1 MFDSQLLAT
10 NIKKYRKAKGL
21 SQNALA
27 NALLISPQSVS
38 KWECGASTP
47 DIENLC
53 MISELLDVS
62 LDTLLGNAK
71 ERKKIMIGID
81 GGGTKTEF
89 IMFTEDG
96 AILERYLAGPCNPN
110 VIGTDACIEML
121 TKGINTLLTVNSNV
135 SGIYVGSAGFLLGNN
150 AALIRN
156 ALKAKYPLI
165 KIKCDTDILNVV
177 ASATDAKS
185 CIAAICGTGSSVLVK
200 EGEKAKLLGGFG
212 YLLGKSGSGYDIGRD
227 ALYYVAMD
235 IDGMG
240 EPTVITELIKAKV
253 GATVSEIVDK
263 AYKNGPGYIA
273 SMSTVVFDA
282 YLQGDKTAEKIL
294 FENAKSLAEIINHAA
309 SNYNC
314 GNKLIISGGIIT
326 QNKAFAEII
335 KNFLD
340 PKLELI
346 IPKLPQIIGACIL
359 CAKSCGVST
368 DRLGETL
375 FGQY

>member
-1 MFDSQLLAT
+1 
-10 NIKKYRKAKGL
+10 
-21 SQNALA
+21 
-27 NALLISPQSVS
+27 
-38 KWECGASTP
+38 
-47 DIENLC
+47 
-53 MISELLDVS
+53 
-62 LDTLLGNAK
+62 
-71 ERKKIMIGID
+71 
-81 GGGTKTEF
+81 
-89 IMFTEDG
+89 
-96 AILERYLAGPCNPN
+96 
-110 VIGTDACIEML
+110 
-121 TKGINTLLTVNSNV
+121 
-135 SGIYVGSAGFLLGNN
+135 
-150 AALIRN
+150 
-156 ALKAKYPLI
+156 
-165 KIKCDTDILNVV
+165 
-177 ASATDAKS
+177 
-185 CIAAICGTGSSVLVK
+185 
-200 EGEKAKLLGGFG
+200 
-212 YLLGKSGSGYDIGRD
+212 
-227 ALYYVAMD
+227 MD

-263 AYKNGPGYIA
+263 AYKNGTGYIA